1 MNEITDIARTIK
13 NLALD
18 NINGFAAQASE
29 DTVTIENQLAVVR
42 SIKADDS
49 LTLAQKVALIKTLRD

>member
-18 NINGFAAQASE
+18 NINGFTAKAAE

-49 LTLAQKVALIKTLRD
+49 LTLAQKVALLKTL

>member
-1 MNEITDIARTIK
+1 MNEITDLARTIK

-18 NINGFAAQASE
+18 NINGFAAQAAE
-29 DTVTIENQLAVVR
+29 DTVTLENKLAVVR

-49 LTLAQKVALIKTLRD
+49 LTLAQKTALIKTLRD